1 VAKSITNIEKRLPN
15 QAEEDAKALQQILIA
30 VGDQRQALLGLLE
43 VVEELQKLGIIDMM
57 RGLLKNSKDIGAI
70 GIQQMNK
77 PGAHRMIKNGMAA
90 VQFLTQVD
98 PAKLQTLLGGV
109 AQGVDAAVEQE
120 EPNQKQGGLWGMIKI
135 AREPVVLSSIAMM
148 MRFLKGMG
156 SGLKQPTH

>member
-15 QAEEDAKALQQILIA
+15 QAEEDAKAIQQILQA
-30 VGDQRQALLGLLE
+30 VGSQRQALLGLLD
-43 VVEELQKLGIIDMM
+43 VVEELQKLGVIDMM
-57 RGLLKNSKDIGAI
+57 RGMLKNGKDIGTI

-109 AQGVDAAVEQE
+109 AQGVDAAVVEH
-120 EPNQKQGGLWGMIKI
+120 EPNRKHGGLWGMLKFLRDP
-135 AREPVVLSSIAMM
+135 AVMSAVAMM
-148 MRFLKGMG
+148 VRFLKGMG
-156 SGLKQPTH
+156 NGLKQPTH